1 MNPSED
7 ELAEL
12 LRTARRIAVVGLSP
26 DPDRPSNS
34 VTRYL
39 QAAGFEIIPVNGK
52 HAGEEILGVPVVA
65 KVTDIPGRVDIVN
78 LFRRSVDVPR
88 SVDEAI
94 AAGAGAIW
102 MQLGIRN
109 EDAAAKAKAAGLT
122 VVMNRCI
129 AVDHRRLVRD

>member
-1 MNPSED
+1 VNPSED

>member
-1 MNPSED
+1 MNPTDD

-39 QAAGFEIIPVNGK
+39 QSVGFEIIPVNGK

-65 KVTDIPGRVDIVN
+65 KVTDIPGKVDIVN

-88 SVDEAI
+88 PVDEAI
-94 AAGAGAIW
+94 AAKADSIW

-109 EDAAAKAKAAGLT
+109 EESAAKAEAAGLM

-129 AVDHRRLVRD
+129 AVDHRRLLG

>member
-7 ELAEL
+7 ELTEL
-12 LRTARRIAVVGLSP
+12 LRRARRIAVVGLSP

-34 VTRYL
+34 VARYL
-39 QAAGFEIIPVNGK
+39 QAVGYEIIPVNGK
-52 HAGEEILGVPVVA
+52 FAGEEILGVPVVA
-65 KVTDIPGRVDIVN
+65 KVTDIGGEVDIVN

-88 SVDEAI
+88 PVEEAI
-94 AAGAGAIW
+94 AAGAGSIW

-109 EDAAAKAKAAGLT
+109 EDAAARAEAAGMT

>member
-1 MNPSED
+1 MNSTED

-88 SVDEAI
+88 PVDEAI

-129 AVDHRRLVRD
+129 AVDHRRLVRG

>member
-1 MNPSED
+1 VNPTDD

-26 DPDRPSNS
+26 DPDRPSNG

-39 QAAGFEIIPVNGK
+39 QAVGYEIIPVNGK
-52 HAGEEILGVPVVA
+52 FAGGEILGVPVVA
-65 KVTDIPGRVDIVN
+65 KVTDIPGKVDIVN

-88 SVDEAI
+88 PVDEAI
-94 AAGAGAIW
+94 AAGAGSIW

-109 EDAAAKAKAAGLT
+109 EEVASKAEAAGLT

-129 AVDHRRLVRD
+129 AVDHRRLIRG